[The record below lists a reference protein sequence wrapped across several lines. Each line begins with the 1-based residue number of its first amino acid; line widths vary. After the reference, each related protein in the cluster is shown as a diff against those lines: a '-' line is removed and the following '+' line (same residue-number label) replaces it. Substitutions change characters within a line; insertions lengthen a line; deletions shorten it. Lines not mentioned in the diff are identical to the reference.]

1 MLADERRVGSHIAQG
16 FAHCAGVQRYGW
28 SFGPLRVANLDDS
41 SRSSHA
47 MTMIVMHGAMT
58 MGQELKSVL
67 LSTQLVVSMIVVALR
82 CAGES

>member
-1 MLADERRVGSHIAQG
+1 
-16 FAHCAGVQRYGW
+16 
-28 SFGPLRVANLDDS
+28 
-41 SRSSHA
+41 